1 MAVQH
6 MPACVFKSNKKKR
19 SRLLPVT
26 YRHRNRWLQL
36 CVGSAVLWLLCIS
49 IASASLRPVVG
60 ARALGMSGAFISSAD
75 DSAGALWNPAGL
87 ASLRYGSLIY
97 DLSQGAVS
105 FGYPIHYVGTLGF
118 SALDL
123 NGEDRFFHDHP
134 NNPVGTFERGYNQ
147 FLLSYARSIG
157 SRLQL
162 GGNLGYNR
170 VPNPDSQWTPSYD
183 LGAIV
188 KLPPHLI
195 LGARLIDISGV
206 TIPDREGRL
215 LKQFDQTF
223 AVGLA
228 WTPVQLLQFN
238 SVLDTSLW
246 QLRVGA
252 EAGAHGLALRLG
264 TAVDLI
270 GRRPEPD
277 WSVGLSVDI
286 SGKHLHY
293 AYLRQPDV
301 AYKHLLAVGLTFDLS
316 GQTASGSVTKKE
328 TLTQRNG
335 TLIETMATLT
345 ETREPSVK
353 RGTASMRIETP
364 VAQKKPVPVK
374 GGEQTKAEKSSERG
388 ASGNRQVI
396 SDAKDAK
403 SPTKRIAEQYDVEVE
418 LILALVK
425 RESTFNP
432 KAVSRNGAAG
442 LLQLMPPTARDLGL
456 KVPSY
461 ANVRKPRP
469 DPSIDERFHPTK
481 NLSAGVK
488 YLHEMLE
495 RYHGDYSLALAAY
508 NVGPGNVRQNRKL
521 SRSAERHVSK
531 VLEGYYQYKAN
542 ADLKNRDLRKLDAV
556 LR

>member
-1 MAVQH
+1 
-6 MPACVFKSNKKKR
+6 
-19 SRLLPVT
+19 
-26 YRHRNRWLQL
+26 
-36 CVGSAVLWLLCIS
+36 
-49 IASASLRPVVG
+49 
-60 ARALGMSGAFISSAD
+60 MSGAFISSAD

-87 ASLRYGSLIY
+87 ANLQHGSLVY
-97 DLSQGAVS
+97 DLSQGAIS

-170 VPNPDSQWTPSYD
+170 ASNPDSQWKPSYD

-206 TIPDREGRL
+206 AIPDREGRL

-223 AVGLA
+223 AVGMA
-228 WTPVQLLQFN
+228 WKPVQLLQFN
-238 SVLDTSLW
+238 SVLDTALW

-252 EAGAHGLALRLG
+252 EAGAYGLALRLG
-264 TAVDLI
+264 TAVDLV
-270 GRRPEPD
+270 GRQPEPD
-277 WSVGLSVDI
+277 WSLGLSVDI

-293 AYLRQPDV
+293 AYLQQPDV

-316 GQTASGSVTKKE
+316 DQTVSGAVTKKGSVTERKE
-328 TLTQRNG
+328 TL
-335 TLIETMATLT
+335 IK
-345 ETREPSVK
+345 TREISPKSGKNPVK
-353 RGTASMRIETP
+353 TETP
-364 VAQKKPVPVK
+364 VVSEKQVPVQ
-374 GGEQTKAEKSSERG
+374 EREETKAERDPERDATG
-388 ASGNRQVI
+388 TKRVI
-396 SDAKDAK
+396 NDAKDAK
-403 SPTKRIAEQYDVEVE
+403 STTKRIAEQYDVEVE

-425 RESTFNP
+425 TESTFNP
-432 KAVSRNGAAG
+432 KAISRNGAVG
-442 LLQLMPPTARDLGL
+442 LLQLMPLTARGLGL

-461 ANVRKPRP
+461 ENVRKPTP
-469 DPSIDERFHPTK
+469 NPSIDERFHPIK
-481 NLSAGVK
+481 NLRAGVK

-495 RYHGDYSLALAAY
+495 RYDGDYSLSLAAY
-508 NVGPGNVRQNRKL
+508 NVGPGKVRKNGKL
-521 SRSAERHVSK
+521 TRSAERHVGK
-531 VLEGYYQYKAN
+531 VLERYYQYKSN
-542 ADLKNRDLRKLDAV
+542 ADLKNTNLRRLDAA

>member
-1 MAVQH
+1 
-6 MPACVFKSNKKKR
+6 
-19 SRLLPVT
+19 
-26 YRHRNRWLQL
+26 
-36 CVGSAVLWLLCIS
+36 
-49 IASASLRPVVG
+49 
-60 ARALGMSGAFISSAD
+60 MSGAFISSAD

-87 ASLRYGSLIY
+87 ANLQHGSLVY
-97 DLSQGAVS
+97 DLSQGAIS

-170 VPNPDSQWTPSYD
+170 APNPDSQWKLSYD

-223 AVGLA
+223 AVGVA
-228 WTPVQLLQFN
+228 WKPVQLLQFN
-238 SVLDTSLW
+238 SVLDTALW

-252 EAGAHGLALRLG
+252 EAGAYGLAFRLG

-270 GRRPEPD
+270 GRQPESE
-277 WSVGLSVDI
+277 WSLGLSVDL

-316 GQTASGSVTKKE
+316 GQTVSGTVSNKGSVTERKVTLTERKE
-328 TLTQRNG
+328 TLIKTREIYPKSGKNPVK
-335 TLIETMATLT
+335 T
-345 ETREPSVK
+345 ETLVVSEK
-353 RGTASMRIETP
+353 
-364 VAQKKPVPVK
+364 QVPVK
-374 GGEQTKAEKSSERG
+374 EREETKAERGPEREANG
-388 ASGNRQVI
+388 TKRVI
-396 SDAKDAK
+396 NDAK
-403 SPTKRIAEQYDVEVE
+403 SPTRRIAEQYDVEVE

-425 RESTFNP
+425 TESTFNP
-432 KAVSRNGAAG
+432 KAISRNGAVG
-442 LLQLMPPTARDLGL
+442 LLQLMPPTARGLGL

-461 ANVRKPRP
+461 ENVRKPTP
-469 DPSIDERFHPTK
+469 NPSIDERFHPIK

-495 RYHGDYSLALAAY
+495 RYDGDYSLSLAAY
-508 NVGPGNVRQNRKL
+508 NVGPGNVRKNGKL
-521 SRSAERHVSK
+521 SRSAERHVGK
-531 VLEGYYQYKAN
+531 VLEGYYQYKSN
-542 ADLKNRDLRKLDAV
+542 ADLKNTNLRRLDAA

>member
-6 MPACVFKSNKKKR
+6 VPACILKSDKKKKVR
-19 SRLLPVT
+19 FLRTT
-26 YRHRNRWLQL
+26 YEPRDRWLQL
-36 CVGSAVLWLLCIS
+36 CVGGAVLWLLCIS

-87 ASLRYGSLIY
+87 ASLQHGSLVY

-105 FGYPIHYVGTLGF
+105 LGYPIHYVGTLGF

-147 FLLSYARSIG
+147 FLLSYARSMG
-157 SRLQL
+157 SRFQF

-170 VPNPDSQWTPSYD
+170 APNPDSQWTPSYD

-188 KLPPHLI
+188 KLPSHLI

-206 TIPDREGRL
+206 TIPDQEGRL
-215 LKQFDQTF
+215 LKRFDQTF

-228 WTPVQLLQFN
+228 WRPVQLLQFN
-238 SVLDTSLW
+238 SVLDTALW

-252 EAGAHGLALRLG
+252 ETGAYGFAFRLG

-270 GRRPEPD
+270 GRQPEPN
-277 WSVGLSVDI
+277 WSLGFSVDL
-286 SGKHLHY
+286 SGKHFHY
-293 AYLRQPDV
+293 AYLRQPHV
-301 AYKHLLAVGLTFDLS
+301 AYKHLLAVGLTFDVS
-316 GQTASGSVTKKE
+316 GQTASGSVSKKGTLTERKE
-328 TLTQRNG
+328 TLIKTG
-335 TLIETMATLT
+335 
-345 ETREPSVK
+345 
-353 RGTASMRIETP
+353 ETP
-364 VAQKKPVPVK
+364 VKSGKGSTKTETSVVWKKKVPVK
-374 GGEQTKAEKSSERG
+374 GREQTKAEKSSERG
-388 ASGNRQVI
+388 ADRTKQASN
-396 SDAKDAK
+396 DAKDAK
-403 SPTKRIAEQYDVEVE
+403 SPTKRLAEQYDVEVE

-432 KAVSRNGAAG
+432 KAISRNGAVG
-442 LLQLMPPTARDLGL
+442 LLQLMPPTARGLGL
-456 KVPSY
+456 QVPSY
-461 ANVRKPRP
+461 ENVRKPTP
-469 DPSIDERFHPTK
+469 NPSVDERFHPLK
-481 NLSAGVK
+481 NLEAGIK
-488 YLHEMLE
+488 YLHQMLE
-495 RYHGDYSLALAAY
+495 RYDRDYSLALAAY
-508 NVGPGNVRQNRKL
+508 NVGPGNVRKNGKL

-542 ADLKNRDLRKLDAV
+542 ADLKNTDLRRLDTV

>member
-1 MAVQH
+1 MQH
-6 MPACVFKSNKKKR
+6 VSACILKFNKKKR
-19 SRLLPVT
+19 VHFLRMT
-26 YRHRNRWLQL
+26 YEHPNRWLQL
-36 CVGSAVLWLLCIS
+36 WVGGAMLWLLCIS
-49 IASASLRPVVG
+49 VASASLRPVVG
-60 ARALGMSGAFISSAD
+60 ARVLGMSGAFISSAD

-87 ASLRYGSLIY
+87 ASLQHGSLVY

-157 SRLQL
+157 SRLQI

-170 VPNPDSQWTPSYD
+170 APNPDSQWTPSYD

-206 TIPDREGRL
+206 TIPDRDGRL
-215 LKQFDQTF
+215 LKRFDQTF

-228 WTPVQLLQFN
+228 WKPVQLLQFN
-238 SVLDTSLW
+238 SVLDTALW

-252 EAGAHGLALRLG
+252 EADAYGLALRLG
-264 TAVDLI
+264 TIVDLI
-270 GRRPEPD
+270 GRQPEPD
-277 WSVGLSVDI
+277 WSVGFSVDI

-316 GQTASGSVTKKE
+316 DQTASGSVSKKGTLMGGKE
-328 TLTQRNG
+328 TLIKT
-335 TLIETMATLT
+335 T
-345 ETREPSVK
+345 ETSLKSGKIPTKTETSVVW
-353 RGTASMRIETP
+353 E
-364 VAQKKPVPVK
+364 KKGPVK
-374 GGEQTKAEKSSERG
+374 EREQTKAEKSSKRG
-388 ASGNRQVI
+388 ADRTKQI
-396 SDAKDAK
+396 IDDAKDVK

-432 KAVSRNGAAG
+432 KAISRNGAAG
-442 LLQLMPPTARDLGL
+442 LLQLMPPTARGLNL

-461 ANVRKPRP
+461 ENVRKPTP
-469 DPSIDERFHPTK
+469 NPSIDERFHPLK
-481 NLSAGVK
+481 NLEAGTK
-488 YLHEMLE
+488 YLHQMLE
-495 RYHGDYSLALAAY
+495 RYDGDYSLSLAAY
-508 NVGPGNVRQNRKL
+508 NVGPGNVRKNGKL
-521 SRSAERHVSK
+521 TRSAERHVSK
-531 VLEGYYQYKAN
+531 VLKGYYQYKAS
-542 ADLKNRDLRKLDAV
+542 ADLKNTDLRRLDAV